1 MKALFPTLLVG
12 ALALSVV
19 AYNPATEQP
28 PAGAAEKIAEAIPAE
43 AYAKPA
49 KPRKLLVFSRT
60 DGFRHASIVT
70 GKLALLEMGK
80 KTGAFEAVIS
90 DGLAM
95 FEKEKISEFDAI
107 CFLSTTMN
115 AFAPLKEELKKMSEE
130 EKAAAKALELR
141 IKDNF
146 MAFVKGGGGFV
157 GIHAATD
164 SFYEWSEY
172 GEMINGYFN
181 GHPWMAGTQVN
192 IYVEPGQ
199 EKHPLAEMFGG
210 ERLEFK
216 EEIYQFKAPYDSS
229 KVHMLLRL
237 DPEKSAQVNGLNR
250 KDNDFGVSWARNWE
264 KGRVFY
270 SSLGHNHEMYW
281 HPKVLRHYLAGIQW
295 AIGDYKVEL
304 GEGK

>member
-12 ALALSVV
+12 ALALTVV

-90 DGLAM
+90 DDLAM

-141 IKDNF
+141 IKDNL

-181 GHPWMAGTQVN
+181 GHPWMAGTQVS

-199 EKHPLAEMFGG
+199 EKHPLTEMFGG

-237 DPEKSAQVNGLNR
+237 DPEKSAQVNGINR

>member
-1 MKALFPTLLVG
+1 MKAIFPTLLVG

-90 DGLAM
+90 DDLAM

-141 IKDNF
+141 IKDNL

-181 GHPWMAGTQVN
+181 GHPWMAGTQVS

-199 EKHPLAEMFGG
+199 EKHPLTEMFGG

-237 DPEKSAQVNGLNR
+237 DPEKSAQVNGINR

>member
-90 DGLAM
+90 DDLAM

-107 CFLSTTMN
+107 CFLSTT
-115 AFAPLKEELKKMSEE
+115 
-130 EKAAAKALELR
+130 
-141 IKDNF
+141 
-146 MAFVKGGGGFV
+146 
-157 GIHAATD
+157 
-164 SFYEWSEY
+164 
-172 GEMINGYFN
+172 IN
-181 GHPWMAGTQVN
+181 
-192 IYVEPGQ
+192 
-199 EKHPLAEMFGG
+199 K
-210 ERLEFK
+210 
-216 EEIYQFKAPYDSS
+216 
-229 KVHMLLRL
+229 
-237 DPEKSAQVNGLNR
+237 
-250 KDNDFGVSWARNWE
+250 
-264 KGRVFY
+264 
-270 SSLGHNHEMYW
+270 
-281 HPKVLRHYLAGIQW
+281 
-295 AIGDYKVEL
+295 
-304 GEGK
+304 

>member
-1 MKALFPTLLVG
+1 MKALVPAMLVG
-12 ALALSVV
+12 ALSLAVV

-28 PAGAAEKIAEAIPAE
+28 PAGAAEKIAGAIPAE
-43 AYAKPA
+43 PYAKAA

-60 DGFRHASIVT
+60 NGFRHASIVT
-70 GKLALLEMGK
+70 GKLAFAEMGK

-90 DGLAM
+90 DDLAM
-95 FEKEKISEFDAI
+95 FEKEKIGQFDAI
-107 CFLSTTMN
+107 CFLSTTQN
-115 AFAPLKEELKKMSEE
+115 AFAPFGEELKKMNEE
-130 EKAAAKALELR
+130 EKAAAKARELVL
-141 IKDNF
+141 KENL
-146 MAFVKGGGGFV
+146 MAYVKGGGGFV

-164 SFYEWSEY
+164 SFYEWKEY
-172 GEMINGYFN
+172 GEMMNGYFD

-192 IYVEPGQ
+192 LYVEPGQ

-237 DPEKSAQVNGLNR
+237 DPEKSAEVKGANR
-250 KDNDFGVSWARNWE
+250 PDNDYGVSWARNWE

-295 AIGDYKVEL
+295 AIGDYKVAL
-304 GEGK
+304 GDGK